1 VVIDDAGNGRGQ
13 TPGGQPERGDPGMPR
28 FKPTDATPGIPQPP
42 SWEPG
47 VVEVQFREDVRPE
60 IQTRMAESAPP
71 QISSPADADMM
82 PLNRLQQHHQLRE
95 AATAWIS
102 PTRTTPLMAA
112 PMSRTAVPSCTGRAC
127 WGSQEQRT
135 STWGWPGSPT
145 GRPSGQSRRTADPE
159 PPSRAI
165 RG

>member
-1 VVIDDAGNGRGQ
+1 MDDTGNGRGQ

-47 VVEVQFREDVRPE
+47 VVEVQFRED
-60 IQTRMAESAPP
+60 APP
-71 QISSPADADMM
+71 QINSPADADMM
-82 PLNRLQQHHQLRE
+82 PLNRLQQYHQLRE

-102 PTRTTPLMAA
+102 PTRTTPLMVA
-112 PMSRTAVPSCTGRAC
+112 PMSHTAAPSRTGRAC

-135 STWGWPGSPT
+135 ST
-145 GRPSGQSRRTADPE
+145 
-159 PPSRAI
+159 
-165 RG
+165 